1 MVYYNRRSK
10 GIGGDM
16 PKVSD
21 EIVEIVLLGVQIAG
35 FVNWME
41 DKEHRIVNNDNKTLS
56 EEELN
61 NLINEYITEGVDE

>member
-1 MVYYNRRSK
+1 
-10 GIGGDM
+10 M